1 LLRPST
7 NTAVTTNCGIPIAH
21 SPAQGVNDVPRQL

>member
-7 NTAVTTNCGIPIAH
+7 STAVTTNCGIPIVH
-21 SPAQGVNDVPRQL
+21 PRAQV